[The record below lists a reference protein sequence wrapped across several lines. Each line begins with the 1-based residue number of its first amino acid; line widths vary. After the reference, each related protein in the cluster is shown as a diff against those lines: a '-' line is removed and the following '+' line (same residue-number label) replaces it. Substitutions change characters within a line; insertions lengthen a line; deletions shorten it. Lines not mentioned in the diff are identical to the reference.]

1 MMPERRKQNIL
12 RQLQAMEQKIRHL
25 QRLLEGG
32 ELGEQLQ
39 ALADI
44 GDHWQFV
51 RTQFVLELLE
61 RSLLRATRTED
72 LSDIADEVLHWLQRL
87 RLS

>member
-1 MMPERRKQNIL
+1 MSERRKKNIL
-12 RQLQAMEQKIRHL
+12 RQLQAMEQKLRHL
-25 QRLLEGG
+25 QRLLESG

-39 ALADI
+39 TLADI
-44 GDHWQFV
+44 GDHWHFV

-61 RSLLRATRTED
+61 RSLLRATRTEEI
-72 LSDIADEVLHWLQRL
+72 SDIADEVLYWLQRL